1 MDYLKH
7 KESLIVFTHRSKE
20 LLLDLNGSLAWKI
33 DPERVRK
40 CKYIVC
46 ARNTNHGLAELDVPH
61 SSAFL
66 IGKVSGISPAL
77 NLPRDND
84 RWMVK
89 FDEYAELNIPNAW
102 DGQRWPVKYYET
114 ETLLNKFD
122 IDSESL
128 DWNKVPDQDLS
139 YIYKYFE
146 DENEYLDR
154 KEGKASGRR
163 PIPYSSA
170 HLVEPSY
177 DDDPACHGPPDN
189 YGVDALTISQ
199 AKAGLSLHYD
209 IPEENIEIT
218 LKG

>member
-46 ARNTNHGLAELDVPH
+46 ARNTNHGLADLDVPH

-66 IGKVSGISPAL
+66 IGKVSGVSPAL

-114 ETLLNKFD
+114 ETLLNTFD

-128 DWNKVPDQDLS
+128 DWKKVPDQDLS

-154 KEGKASGRR
+154 KEGKTSGR
-163 PIPYSSA
+163 
-170 HLVEPSY
+170 PSIHY
-177 DDDPACHGPPDN
+177 VGIDPADPPYDHDPSCEEPIN
-189 YGVDALTISQ
+189 NNGTKPLTITQ
-199 AKAGLSLHYD
+199 AKAALSIQYD
-209 IPEENIEIT
+209 IPEENIEII

>member
-1 MDYLKH
+1 MDYVKH
-7 KESLIVFTHRSKE
+7 KESLIVFTHRSKK
-20 LLLDLNGSLAWKI
+20 LLLDLNGSLAWKV

-46 ARNTNHGLAELDVPH
+46 ARNTNHGLADLDVPH

-84 RWMVK
+84 RWMVT
-89 FDEYAELNIPNAW
+89 FDEYAELDIPNAW
-102 DGQRWPVKYYET
+102 DGQRWPVKYHET

-128 DWNKVPDQDLS
+128 DWKEVPDQDLS
-139 YIYKYFE
+139 YIYSYFE

-154 KEGKASGRR
+154 KEGKTSGR
-163 PIPYSSA
+163 PPMPYIGIDPA
-170 HLVEPSY
+170 DPPY
-177 DDDPACHGPPDN
+177 DDDPSCKGPPTN
-189 YGVDALTISQ
+189 YGVKPLTIPQ
-199 AKAGLSLHYD
+199 AKAALSIQYD
-209 IPEENIEIT
+209 IPEENIEII

>member
-1 MDYLKH
+1 MDYLIH
-7 KESLIVFTHRSKE
+7 KESLIVFTHRSKK

-33 DPERVRK
+33 DPERARK

-46 ARNTNHGLAELDVPH
+46 ARNTNHGLADLEVPH

-84 RWMVK
+84 RWMIK
-89 FDEYAELNIPNAW
+89 FDEYAELSIPNAW

-122 IDSESL
+122 IDPKSL
-128 DWNKVPDQDLS
+128 DWKIVPDQDLS
-139 YIYKYFE
+139 YIDEYFE
-146 DENEYLDR
+146 AENDFLNSARKVKKHLAEPVFDDESLRVSYLDNN
-154 KEGKASGRR
+154 E
-163 PIPYSSA
+163 
-170 HLVEPSY
+170 
-177 DDDPACHGPPDN
+177 
-189 YGVDALTISQ
+189 VDALTISQ
-199 AKAGLSLHYD
+199 AKAGLSIQYD
-209 IPEENIEIT
+209 IPEENIEII

>member
-1 MDYLKH
+1 MDYLTH
-7 KESLIVFTHRSKE
+7 EESIVVFTHRSKK

-46 ARNTNHGLAELDVPH
+46 ARNTNHGLADLDVPH

-66 IGKVSGISPAL
+66 IGKVSGITPAL

-89 FDEYAELNIPNAW
+89 FNEYAELNISNVW

-114 ETLLNKFD
+114 DSLLNKLD

-128 DWNKVPDQDLS
+128 DWKIVPEQDLS
-139 YIYKYFE
+139 YIDEYFE
-146 DENEYLDR
+146 AENKYLDSARKVKKERISPSIYDENLREN
-154 KEGKASGRR
+154 
-163 PIPYSSA
+163 SS
-170 HLVEPSY
+170 
-177 DDDPACHGPPDN
+177 DN
-189 YGVDALTISQ
+189 YEVDALSIAQ
-199 AKAGLSLHYD
+199 AKAGLSLRYD
-209 IPEENIEIT
+209 IPEENIEII

>member
-33 DPERVRK
+33 DPERARK

-46 ARNTNHGLAELDVPH
+46 ARNTNHGLADLDVPH

-146 DENEYLDR
+146 D
-154 KEGKASGRR
+154 
-163 PIPYSSA
+163 
-170 HLVEPSY
+170 
-177 DDDPACHGPPDN
+177 
-189 YGVDALTISQ
+189 LT
-199 AKAGLSLHYD
+199 
-209 IPEENIEIT
+209 
-218 LKG
+218 

>member
-1 MDYLKH
+1 MDYVKH
-7 KESLIVFTHRSKE
+7 KESLIVFTHRSKK
-20 LLLDLNGSLAWKI
+20 LLLDLNGSLAWKV

-46 ARNTNHGLAELDVPH
+46 ARNTNHGLADLDVPH

-84 RWMVK
+84 RWMIT
-89 FDEYAELNIPNAW
+89 FDEYAELDIPNAW
-102 DGQRWPVKYYET
+102 DGQRWPVKYHET

-128 DWNKVPDQDLS
+128 DWKEVPEQDLS
-139 YIYKYFE
+139 YIYSYFE
-146 DENEYLDR
+146 AENEYLDR
-154 KEGKASGRR
+154 KEGKTSGR
-163 PIPYSSA
+163 PPMPFSSIDR
-170 HLVEPSY
+170 LEPSY
-177 DDDPACHGPPDN
+177 DEDPSCEGPPTN
-189 YGVDALTISQ
+189 YGVKPLTIPQ
-199 AKAGLSLHYD
+199 AKAALSIQYD
-209 IPEENIEIT
+209 IPEENIEII

>member
-1 MDYLKH
+1 MDYLIH
-7 KESLIVFTHRSKE
+7 KESLIVFTHRSKK

-33 DPERVRK
+33 DPERARK

-46 ARNTNHGLAELDVPH
+46 ARNTNHGLADLEVPH

-84 RWMVK
+84 RWMIK
-89 FDEYAELNIPNAW
+89 FDEYAELSIPNAW

-122 IDSESL
+122 IDPKSL
-128 DWNKVPDQDLS
+128 DWKIVPDQDLS
-139 YIYKYFE
+139 YIDEYFE
-146 DENEYLDR
+146 AENEFLNSARKVKKHLAEPVFDDESLRVSYLDNN
-154 KEGKASGRR
+154 E
-163 PIPYSSA
+163 
-170 HLVEPSY
+170 
-177 DDDPACHGPPDN
+177 
-189 YGVDALTISQ
+189 VDALTISQ
-199 AKAGLSLHYD
+199 AKAGLSIQYD
-209 IPEENIEIT
+209 IPEENIEII

>member
-66 IGKVSGISPAL
+66 IGKVSGVSPAL

-114 ETLLNKFD
+114 ETLLNTFD

-128 DWNKVPDQDLS
+128 DWKKVPDQDLS

-154 KEGKASGRR
+154 KEGKTSGR
-163 PIPYSSA
+163 PPTHYVGI
-170 HLVEPSY
+170 
-177 DDDPACHGPPDN
+177 DPADPPYDHDPSCEDPLN
-189 YGVDALTISQ
+189 NGAKPLTIPQ
-199 AKAGLSLHYD
+199 AKAALSIQYD
-209 IPEENIEIT
+209 IPEENIEII

>member
-1 MDYLKH
+1 MDYLIH
-7 KESLIVFTHRSKE
+7 KESLIVFTHRSIK

-33 DPERVRK
+33 DPERARK

-46 ARNTNHGLAELDVPH
+46 ARNTNHGLADLEVPH

-84 RWMVK
+84 RWMIK
-89 FDEYAELNIPNAW
+89 FDEYAELSIPNAW

-122 IDSESL
+122 IDPKSL
-128 DWNKVPDQDLS
+128 DWKIVPDQDLS
-139 YIYKYFE
+139 YIDEYFE
-146 DENEYLDR
+146 AENEFLNSARKVKKHLAEPVFDDESLRVSYLDNN
-154 KEGKASGRR
+154 E
-163 PIPYSSA
+163 
-170 HLVEPSY
+170 
-177 DDDPACHGPPDN
+177 
-189 YGVDALTISQ
+189 VDALTISQ
-199 AKAGLSLHYD
+199 AKAGLSIQYD
-209 IPEENIEIT
+209 IPEENIEII

>member
-46 ARNTNHGLAELDVPH
+46 ARNTNHGLADLDVPH

-66 IGKVSGISPAL
+66 IGKVSGVSPAL

-114 ETLLNKFD
+114 ETLLNTFD

-128 DWNKVPDQDLS
+128 DWKKVPDQDLS

-154 KEGKASGRR
+154 KEGKTSGRP
-163 PIPYSSA
+163 PIHY
-170 HLVEPSY
+170 VGI
-177 DDDPACHGPPDN
+177 DPADPPYDHDPSCEDPLN
-189 YGVDALTISQ
+189 NGAKPLTIPQ
-199 AKAGLSLHYD
+199 AKAALSIQYD
-209 IPEENIEIT
+209 IPEENIEII